1 MARTLS
7 PTSRR
12 LRWAFVVPI
21 SAVAFAA
28 AASDVW
34 VYGGRDFTGAFAH
47 LSRSEANLP
56 IGAARSVR
64 VGTGV
69 WEACTGVNFSGEC
82 RRLTPGDYRAF
93 DGRFGDNVQS
103 LRDVTF
109 AAGSVGY
116 APARIQLY
124 EYANY
129 SGRTVTLDQSSP
141 DVSIGNRRAA
151 YGSAIVTG
159 GTWEACTEYNF
170 TGRCQALPPGQYNDL
185 GGMLNGARV
194 VSARVVD
201 APRPAP
207 AQPPVAAAPG
217 VSVGDVVVGALGAVL
232 AAQSPSAPVAAPAPA
247 PVGPGWSDRA
257 RIEVYTDPNFG
268 GYAMTFDRDTGNLS
282 GTGFN
287 DRIQSMRVFGGNWE
301 ACEHADFGG
310 ACMAFGPGDYRRL
323 PPQMDR
329 SISSLRR
336 IGEPNWANI
345 MPAGSNYVVM
355 DANAPRSRHPVWL
368 FEHNNF
374 NGRSLRATGD
384 VYDLA
389 PSGLNDATSS
399 IFISFGTWQFCED
412 SNFRGRCLTLGPGQY
427 NDMPPGMN
435 DVISSF
441 RRVR

>member
-1 MARTLS
+1 MSTTVLSTHRRARVALVA
-7 PTSRR
+7 P
-12 LRWAFVVPI
+12 LALI
-21 SAVAFAA
+21 AFAA
-28 AASDVW
+28 SASDVW
-34 VYGGRDFTGAFAH
+34 VYGGRDFTGPFAR

-64 VGTGV
+64 VATGV
-69 WEACTGVNFSGEC
+69 WEACSGINYSGEC

-93 DGRFGDNVQS
+93 DGRFGDYVQS
-103 LRDVTF
+103 LRDVTY
-109 AAGSVGY
+109 ATGSVGY
-116 APARIQLY
+116 APPRIQLY

-141 DVSIGNRRAA
+141 DVSIGSRRAA

-185 GGMLNGARV
+185 SGMLNGARV

-207 AQPPVAAAPG
+207 QPSAAASPG

-232 AAQSPSAPVAAPAPA
+232 AAQTAPATAPSPGPA
-247 PVGPGWSDRA
+247 GPGWSDHA
-257 RIEVYTDPNFG
+257 RVEVYTDPNFG
-268 GYAMTFDRDTGNLS
+268 GYAMTVDNDTGNLS

-287 DRIQSMRVFGGNWE
+287 DRIQSMRIFGGNWE
-301 ACEHADFGG
+301 ACEHADYGG
-310 ACMAFGPGDYRRL
+310 ACMVFGPGDYRRL
-323 PPQMDR
+323 PPQLAR

-336 IGEPNWANI
+336 VGEPNWANI
-345 MPAGSNYVVM
+345 TPAGGNYVIM
-355 DANAPRSRHPVWL
+355 DNNAPRSRHPVWL

-384 VYDLA
+384 VNDLA
-389 PSGLNDATSS
+389 SSGLNDATSS

-412 SNFRGRCLTLGPGQY
+412 SHFRGRCLTLGPGQY

-435 DVISSF
+435 DVVSSF